1 VQNRRRKKKKKMR
14 LDEGGQEMDG
24 GEGMDVESVVE
35 KGGRN
40 RASELQSSSTARA
53 PQEEKEAAELG
64 SSSSSFPSLPT

>member
-1 VQNRRRKKKKKMR
+1 
-14 LDEGGQEMDG
+14 MDG